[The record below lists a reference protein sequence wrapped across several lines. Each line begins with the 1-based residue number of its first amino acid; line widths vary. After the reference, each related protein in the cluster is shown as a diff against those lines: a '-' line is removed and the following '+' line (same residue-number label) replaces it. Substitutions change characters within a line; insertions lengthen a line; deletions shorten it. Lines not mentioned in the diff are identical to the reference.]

1 MGSRDGRARPL
12 PQALLLAV
20 AIACC
25 MAATPSSAESDAG
38 AAAGSSCAAKL
49 APCGGYLNAT
59 DATTVPDS
67 CCNPLKEVATM
78 EAACVCSI
86 LMNKAALQ
94 TFGVTPEQGVHLAK
108 LCGVTTD
115 ASTCNKNAAGAA
127 MLLFCSSGGTAAS
140 SGSTGTAA
148 STVAKPTAS
157 EATKRHLTLMAA
169 PSLVALGFSFIC
181 WSIVA

>member
-20 AIACC
+20 GVAIACY

-38 AAAGSSCAAKL
+38 AGAGSSCAAKL
-49 APCGGYLNAT
+49 AACGGYLNAT

-115 ASTCNKNAAGAA
+115 ASTCNKYAAAGA
-127 MLLFCSSGGTAAS
+127 GGTAAS

-157 EATKRHLTLMAA
+157 GATTRHLTLMAA

>member
-12 PQALLLAV
+12 PQALVVAV
-20 AIACC
+20 AIAIACC
-25 MAATPSSAESDAG
+25 MAATPSSAQSDAG
-38 AAAGSSCAAKL
+38 VAAASSCASKL
-49 APCGGYLNAT
+49 ATCGGYLNAT
-59 DATTVPDS
+59 DTTPVPDS
-67 CCNPLKEVATM
+67 CCNPLKEVATT

-94 TFGVTPEQGVHLAK
+94 AFGVTPEQGELLAK

-115 ASTCNKNAAGAA
+115 ASTCSKYAAAGADA
-127 MLLFCSSGGTAAS
+127 AAS
-140 SGSTGTAA
+140 SASTGTAA

-157 EATKRHLTLMAA
+157 GSTTRHLSLMAA
-169 PSLVALGFSFIC
+169 PSLAVVLSFTW

>member
-1 MGSRDGRARPL
+1 MVSRDGRARPL
-12 PQALLLAV
+12 QQALLLAVGV

-38 AAAGSSCAAKL
+38 AAAGSSCASKL
-49 APCGGYLNAT
+49 AACGGYLNAT

-115 ASTCNKNAAGAA
+115 ASTCNKYAAAGAGK
-127 MLLFCSSGGTAAS
+127 L
-140 SGSTGTAA
+140 
-148 STVAKPTAS
+148 AK
-157 EATKRHLTLMAA
+157 L
-169 PSLVALGFSFIC
+169 PSLPTG
-181 WSIVA
+181 SIDPCVRLVPSLACTHVRPKP